1 MVLTISHGGH
11 AERTHRTIKE
21 EEIDLSEHEDYTVPS
36 VNWLWS
42 VLKAAR
48 QGSSQ
53 VVSVLA
59 KFASQRHTR
68 RLEEASS

>member
-36 VNWLWS
+36 VNWL
-42 VLKAAR
+42 
-48 QGSSQ
+48 
-53 VVSVLA
+53 
-59 KFASQRHTR
+59 
-68 RLEEASS
+68 